1 MGPRG
6 LRLHAAL
13 LPTLDSKR
21 CDFYTPCADCA
32 EYTDGEQLRC
42 ANHVPHVKM
51 HDKTSAVKDDWVRLP
66 DRYVRE

>member
-6 LRLHAAL
+6 LRLSPTL

-21 CDFYTPCADCA
+21 CDFYDPCSASA

-42 ANHVPHVKM
+42 GAHVARVKM

-66 DRYVRE
+66 ERYIR